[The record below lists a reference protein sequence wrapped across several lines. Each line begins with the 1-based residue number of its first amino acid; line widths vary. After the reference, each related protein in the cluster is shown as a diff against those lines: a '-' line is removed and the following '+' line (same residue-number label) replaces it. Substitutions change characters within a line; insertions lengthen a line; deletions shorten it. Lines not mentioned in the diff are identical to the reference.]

1 MIENND
7 QVGLEIAVKGRS
19 GIYMAEPVSNR
30 KATVETAQL
39 LRWMRALTDK
49 RNTIT
54 LATTKRVSERATITV
69 ALKIDFSTL
78 TASRNICL
86 MPNLLRY
93 CTNSLTVKKFCQS
106 KITNQPRARPSQPRA
121 TENTRPRSLFTVTVG
136 VQIDKAALTHICQTI
151 N

>member
-19 GIYMAEPVSNR
+19 GIYVAEPVSNR

-93 CTNSLTVKKFCQS
+93 CTNSLTVEKNLPK
-106 KITNQPRARPSQPRA
+106 
-121 TENTRPRSLFTVTVG
+121 
-136 VQIDKAALTHICQTI
+136 
-151 N
+151 